1 MLIDTHAHLT
11 DERLLPE
18 LDKIVSEMDACG
30 LEYIVTVGCDRKSSE
45 DCEKISR
52 EFDRVYST
60 VGIHPHDSK
69 DATADDYAFFERAS
83 SSDKC
88 VAIGEIGLDYH
99 YDLSPREVQKR
110 VFVEQLELAYSLK
123 LPVVVHLREA
133 YGDMLGLLKENAA
146 KLYYGS
152 LIHCYSG
159 SKEMLGEFL
168 KLGAIISFGGS
179 LTFKNART
187 ALEVAA
193 AVPDDSFV
201 VETDCPYLTPEPY
214 RGRTNYPK
222 FVELP
227 ARKLA
232 EIRGV
237 PFEEI
242 CRVTTQNA
250 KRFYGIK

>member
-11 DERLLPE
+11 DERLFPE
-18 LDKIVSEMDACG
+18 LKNIVSEMSADG
-30 LEYIVTVGCDRKSSE
+30 LEYIVSVGCDRKSSE
-45 DCEKISR
+45 DCAKISE
-52 EFDRVYST
+52 EFERVYST
-60 VGIHPHDSK
+60 VGIHPHDAK
-69 DATADDYAFFERAS
+69 DATESDYLFFERALS
-83 SSDKC
+83 SAKC

-99 YDLSPREVQKR
+99 YDLSPRDVQQR

-123 LPVVVHLREA
+123 VPVVIHLREA
-133 YGDMLGLLKENAA
+133 YGDMLKLLKENAQ

-168 KLGAIISFGGS
+168 KFGSIISFGGT
-179 LTFKNART
+179 LTFKNARS
-187 ALEVAA
+187 ALEVASI
-193 AVPDDSFV
+193 VPSDSFV
-201 VETDCPYLTPEPY
+201 VETDCPYLTPEPL

-222 FVELP
+222 YVRYP
-227 ARKLA
+227 AEKLA

-242 CRVTTQNA
+242 CRVTSENA

>member
-18 LDKIVSEMDACG
+18 LDSIVSGMDACG
-30 LEYIVTVGCDRKSSE
+30 LEYIVSVGCDRKSSE
-45 DCEKISR
+45 DCAEISEKFGRI
-52 EFDRVYST
+52 YST
-60 VGIHPHDSK
+60 VGIHPHDAK
-69 DATADDYAFFERAS
+69 DATADDYSFFERAAS
-83 SSDKC
+83 SEKC

-99 YDLSPREVQKR
+99 YDLSPRDVQKR

-123 LPVVVHLREA
+123 LPVVIHLREA
-133 YGDMLGLLKENAA
+133 YGDMLALLKENAR

-159 SKEMLGEFL
+159 SAEMLGEFL

-187 ALEVAA
+187 APEVAA
-193 AVPDDSFV
+193 VVPSDCFV
-201 VETDCPYLTPEPY
+201 VETDCPYLTPEPM

-222 FVELP
+222 YVEYP

-242 CRVTTQNA
+242 CRITTQNA